1 LNGDLS
7 NIAFGMAASISQQLS
22 NIEEQVDGALAK
34 VQADPGA
41 SPALKAVVEELHEK
55 TREARDGTRGAD
67 QQTIRDHIIIAEEA
81 ADSAK
86 RAAEA
91 ESQISEAS
99 REAVLNAHNALS
111 ELKSVL
117 P

>member
-1 LNGDLS
+1 
-7 NIAFGMAASISQQLS
+7 MAASITQQLS
-22 NIEEQVDGALAK
+22 DIEEHIDGAVEK
-34 VQADPGA
+34 VNADPGA
-41 SPALKAVVEELHEK
+41 SPALKAVVGELHTK
-55 TREARDGTRGAD
+55 AREARDGTKAAD
-67 QQTIRDHIIIAEEA
+67 ERAIRDHILVAEEA

-91 ESQISEAS
+91 ETQLSEAS
-99 REAVLNAHNALS
+99 RQAVIEAHDALK